1 MASFPGVVLA
11 TEGPWTAPYFTP
23 VQWASPSQ
31 KPQEAEEEEA
41 SLEPVPLRLF
51 LIHKMEQ

>member
-23 VQWASPSQ
+23 VQWAPPSQ

-41 SLEPVPLRLF
+41 SLEPGPLRLF
-51 LIHKMEQ
+51 LIHKMER